1 MRSYGASRL
10 LEVVMGNACETPRGA
25 TVPGNEP
32 EHGGG
37 HEKSPVPED
46 GSDAEVARSAH
57 HTVSEV

>member
-1 MRSYGASRL
+1 
-10 LEVVMGNACETPRGA
+10 MGNACETPRGA